1 MSKKIKKNVT
11 QKQMLDSVMN
21 NPIIFEDAKIC
32 KQLLVAY
39 MHENTEGLSAEE
51 KQEFAN
57 EFIFPLRHKID
68 LFFELDRLNNI
79 EFNATYLRLRKLF
92 IHMDNLNVEDYFKL
106 VALVEILLIS
116 YHKHVDFDDDTL
128 ELLATIFVYN
138 TNITY
143 ELIRNEL
150 GNTKKL

>member
-1 MSKKIKKNVT
+1 MSKKNKKNVT

-21 NPIIFEDAKIC
+21 NPILFEDAKIC

-39 MHENTEGLSAEE
+39 MHENTEGLNNNE
-51 KQEFAN
+51 KIEFAN
-57 EFIFPLRHKID
+57 EFIFPLRKKID

-79 EFNATYLRLRKLF
+79 ELNATYLRLRKIF
-92 IHMDNLNVEDYFKL
+92 INMDNLNVEDYFKL

-116 YHKHVDFDDDTL
+116 YQHHKEYDDDTL

-138 TNITY
+138 PNITY
-143 ELIRNEL
+143 EQIRNEL
-150 GNTKKL
+150 GNPKKL